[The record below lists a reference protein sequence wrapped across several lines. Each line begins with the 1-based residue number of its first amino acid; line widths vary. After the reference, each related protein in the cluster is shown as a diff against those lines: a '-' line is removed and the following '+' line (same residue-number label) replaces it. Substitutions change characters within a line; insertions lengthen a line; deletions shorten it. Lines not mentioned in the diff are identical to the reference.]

1 MSVKHFGT
9 VGGFGSKCQYVNVAR
24 NTQKSGNSK
33 DRNGEILSAESAA
46 LSRETEEKPPCGTFS
61 TNFMMRFI

>member
-46 LSRETEEKPPCGTFS
+46 LSREVAKCQDSKKEGTLS
-61 TNFMMRFI
+61 GMV